1 VPAPLRFVGAVTAML
16 GPRAR
21 RWLSKQT
28 GNDRVFLDFD
38 VAARQSYENRAQSA
52 TGVVDE

>member
-1 VPAPLRFVGAVTAML
+1 M
-16 GPRAR
+16 
-21 RWLSKQT
+21 

-38 VAARQSYENRAQSA
+38 VQARQSYENRAQSA